1 MDRSFSC
8 RIMREDDEEAVKA
21 LVESTFTSFMRAK
34 FWDWKYLQ
42 NPVFDRGLVAVAEEK
57 GEVIGVNHWLRRDFK
72 LSGSTRV
79 NAMLAG
85 DIAVDPRYRMKG
97 VGRAL
102 MQFLRSSDSAKG
114 RKAGLIYMFAN
125 PELRKRF
132 HTPVGRYVPAP
143 DETVLYTKILNWQKV
158 KANAVS
164 FNEALTLGKFG
175 KRLEKVNVLF
185 KVGSSPP
192 LYVGVD
198 GDGVRVDVEGSQ
210 RGVDIVISSDMATF
224 SRIKNRKSQMKS
236 LARALLT
243 GKLKTRGRLLK
254 MWSLYRDLWVFKE
267 ILSGKIT

>member
-8 RIMREDDEEAVKA
+8 RTMREGDEEAVKA
-21 LVESTFTSFMRAK
+21 LVESTFTSFMMGR
-34 FWDWKYLQ
+34 FWDWKYPQ
-42 NPVFDRGLVAVAEEK
+42 NPSFDRELVAVAEEK
-57 GEVIGVNHWLRRDFK
+57 GEVIGVNHWLRRNFK

-79 NAMLAG
+79 NVMLAG

-102 MQFLRSSDSAKG
+102 LQFLRSSDSTKG
-114 RKAGLIYMFAN
+114 KKTGLIYMFAD

-132 HTPVGRYVPAP
+132 HTPVAGYVPAP
-143 DETVLYTKILNWQKV
+143 DGTVLYTKILNWKKV

-164 FNEALTLGKFG
+164 FNEALKLGKFG

-185 KVGSSPP
+185 KIKNSPP
-192 LYVGVD
+192 LYVDVD
-198 GDGVRVDVEGSQ
+198 GEGVKVDGEGSE
-210 RGVDIVISSDMATF
+210 RNVDIVIASDVATL
-224 SRIKNRKSQMKS
+224 SVIKGKKSQMRS

-243 GKLKTRGRLLK
+243 GKLKVRGRLLK
-254 MWSLYRDLWVFKE
+254 MLSLYRDLWVFRE